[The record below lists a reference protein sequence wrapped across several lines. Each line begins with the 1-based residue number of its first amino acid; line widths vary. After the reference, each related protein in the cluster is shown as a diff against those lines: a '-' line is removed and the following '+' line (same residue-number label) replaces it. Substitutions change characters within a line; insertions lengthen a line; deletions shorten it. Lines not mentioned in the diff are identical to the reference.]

1 MLSNITNTKRKSQI
15 KKQEDDNVLKFGV
28 FQLQTKSFWV
38 SLISILCLFLLIMIY
53 VNYYF
58 YNKTIDRI
66 LQHEETILKTS
77 LKQWF
82 NFFFNWCIN
91 V

>member
-15 KKQEDDNVLKFGV
+15 KKQSDDDNVLKFGV

-77 LKQWF
+77 LKQ
-82 NFFFNWCIN
+82 
-91 V
+91 

>member
-1 MLSNITNTKRKSQI
+1 MLLNNKTTKRKSTI
-15 KKQEDDNVLKFGV
+15 KKQPDDDNVLKFGV

-77 LKQWF
+77 LKQ
-82 NFFFNWCIN
+82 
-91 V
+91 

>member
-1 MLSNITNTKRKSQI
+1 MLLNNKTTKRKSSI
-15 KKQEDDNVLKFGV
+15 KKQSDDDNVLKFGV

-77 LKQWF
+77 LKQ
-82 NFFFNWCIN
+82 
-91 V
+91 

>member
-15 KKQEDDNVLKFGV
+15 KKQTDDDNVLKFGV

-77 LKQWF
+77 LKQ
-82 NFFFNWCIN
+82 
-91 V
+91 

>member
-1 MLSNITNTKRKSQI
+1 MLLNNKTTKRKSTI
-15 KKQEDDNVLKFGV
+15 KKQSDDDNVLKFGV

-77 LKQWF
+77 LKQ
-82 NFFFNWCIN
+82 
-91 V
+91 

>member
-1 MLSNITNTKRKSQI
+1 MLLNNKTTKRKSPI
-15 KKQEDDNVLKFGV
+15 KKQPDDDNVLKFGV

-66 LQHEETILKTS
+66 LQHEETILKNS
-77 LKQWF
+77 LKQ
-82 NFFFNWCIN
+82 
-91 V
+91 

>member
-1 MLSNITNTKRKSQI
+1 MLLNNKTTKRKSSI
-15 KKQEDDNVLKFGV
+15 KKQSDDDNVLKFGV

-66 LQHEETILKTS
+66 LQHEETILKIS
-77 LKQWF
+77 LKQ
-82 NFFFNWCIN
+82 
-91 V
+91 

>member
-1 MLSNITNTKRKSQI
+1 MLLNNKTIKRKSSI
-15 KKQEDDNVLKFGV
+15 KKQSDDDNVLKFGV

-77 LKQWF
+77 LKQ
-82 NFFFNWCIN
+82 
-91 V
+91 

>member
-1 MLSNITNTKRKSQI
+1 MLLNNKTTKRKSSI
-15 KKQEDDNVLKFGV
+15 KKQLDDDNVLKFGV

-77 LKQWF
+77 LKQ
-82 NFFFNWCIN
+82 
-91 V
+91 